1 MQTRQAKL
9 PAFTAA
15 VRKHTSANASRR
27 FALLLFFVVIL
38 CPIALSAQ
46 TNFAY
51 VNNQSGVSN
60 SVVAF
65 SVDTGGVATSIGT
78 VSTGGTGATVACSGI
93 DRITAN
99 LASNLLFVSNGG
111 DQTISVFRITPATG
125 VLAAVAG
132 SPFASGLTLD
142 SCAGISLAATPD
154 GHFLM
159 ASSNGQIK
167 TFNVAVNGALSL
179 SSTASLLP
187 TPMVGMKISGDGR
200 FLAVSHQASVSVFTI
215 SAVNGSLT
223 PVAGSPF
230 AKTGTGLVSGLDFNC
245 DGTLLYAA
253 EGGAT
258 SSITDAWSVAA
269 SGALTPILGSPFV
282 AAGNDSNVVFLTP
295 DNTILYQSNQGSKDL
310 NTFTVN
316 SDGTLTSIGV
326 ASIAAGHTPAG
337 LASDGSGLF
346 LYGADDAFGLAVF
359 NILPG
364 VVPTL
369 VGDTAIAGAGQIQ
382 GVAAYP
388 PRSCAHTDLAITQT
402 ASPNPV
408 TAGNQLTYTIT
419 VTNNGPS
426 AASVAINDLLPRN
439 FVTFVSC
446 SVTANGVCDKG
457 AGLNRT
463 ITFASLASGQ
473 SGTATIVAST
483 VSTLLNLDTISNT
496 ALVSNSSAVDTNP
509 ANNSATSNV
518 TVSAPP
524 SATNF
529 VVANSTGGYFG
540 TTTLTTTLKRT
551 LNGAAI
557 ANRTI
562 TFSINGIAVGTAVTN
577 ASGVATLPNVSLVQG
592 GIPISAGTFVGALGV
607 SFAGDDQFSASTGTS
622 TLTVTKAT
630 LTVTTQN
637 ATKVYGDTNPAFS
650 YVISG
655 FLNNET
661 VAVVSGTANCN
672 TSANSASPAGAFP
685 ITCSLGTLA
694 ATDYNFTFV
703 PATLTIT
710 RAPLVLAGNDASRLY
725 GDANPALT
733 STIVGLKAGD
743 KGTATFAT
751 AALSTSP
758 VGTYPIVGTF
768 LPAGGV
774 NASNYIITSSGTL
787 TVNPAPLSATAANA
801 SRVYGD
807 PNPTFTGTITGAKN
821 GDVFTATFS
830 SAASPTS
837 PVGTYPILA
846 TLSGAPSV
854 ISNYTVTANSGTLT
868 VTPAALSVTA
878 ANASRIYGDAN
889 PAFGGTITGIK
900 NADNITATYASAA
913 VATSAV
919 GQYPIIPTLVDPGA
933 KLGNYTVS
941 SNNGALTVSPAPL
954 SVTAA
959 NAGRLY
965 GDANPVFTG
974 TITGIKNNDAIT
986 ATYSSVADPTS
997 SVGTFPIVPTLVDPA
1012 LKLSNYS
1019 VLVANGILTVSPAP
1033 LTVAA
1038 ANATRIYGDPNP
1050 PLSGT
1055 ISGIKNADN
1064 ITATFA
1070 STATT
1075 ASAVGSYPITPTL
1088 VDPAGRLGNYS
1099 VTSTN
1104 GTLTVSPA
1112 SLVVTGTNA
1121 SRVYGDPNPAFTGTI
1136 VGIKNLDNI
1145 TATFAS
1151 AATAASSVGSY
1162 PIVATMADPTSKLG
1176 NYSVTSN
1183 NGTLTVSPAALTI
1196 TAADATRL
1204 YGDPNP
1210 AFTGSITGLKNNDN
1224 ITATFGSTAVAG
1236 SAVGAYPIIPSLV
1249 DPTSK
1254 LGNYTV
1260 TSNNGTLTIT
1270 VAALT
1275 VSAGN
1280 ASRAYGDP
1288 NPAFAGNI
1296 IGLKNGDAITATY
1309 ASIAGATSP
1318 VGIYPISPTLLDPTS
1333 RLGNYI
1339 VTLNNGTLTVNPAV
1353 LTFTAINTSRLYGDP
1368 NPLFLV
1374 TVAGLKNGDPVS
1386 ATVASTATA
1395 ASPVGT
1401 YAIVLTLLDPN
1412 GKLVNYTASTING
1425 VLTVNPAPL
1434 NVSSANAT
1442 RIYGD
1447 PNPAFTGA
1455 LSGQKNGD
1463 VITAT
1468 FSSSATG
1475 ASSVGSYPIVATLSD
1490 PGLKLANYAVN
1501 SNNGTLTVTQAP
1513 LIVTAG
1519 NASRLY
1525 GDPNPA
1531 FSGTITGLKNGDNI
1545 TAIISGVDP
1554 TTAVGTY
1561 PLVPSLVD
1569 PGGKLGN
1576 YAVTSNNG
1584 TLIIGPAPLTISAA
1598 NAARAYG
1605 SPNPVFTGVI
1615 AGLKNADNITAT
1627 FSSVADVNSIP
1638 GSYPIVPTLNDPSLK
1653 LGNYTVT
1660 SKNGLLIIGP
1670 ATPVVNLSVQAGQ
1683 STASLT
1689 AQVVNAGAIFPTG
1702 TVQFSEGTTALGQPV
1717 TLSQISAGTPPIAS
1731 LQVPLAPGTHTIS
1744 AHYSGD
1750 PTYNAAA
1757 ATPVTVV
1764 IGGPP
1769 PGLRFVPVTPCRVA
1783 DTRNPAGPFGG
1794 PFITGGTS
1802 RGFAVPDSA
1811 CNIPATAQ
1819 AYSVNVTVVPKG
1831 PLGFLTMFPCGQ
1843 SVPLASTLNSVDGR
1857 IKAAAAILPA
1867 GTNGGVCAFATQD
1880 TELIV
1885 DINGYF
1891 VSDLSP
1897 AVLEFYPV
1905 APCRLVDT
1913 RNATG
1918 SLGGPSLVA
1927 AATRT
1932 FPILSSPCN
1941 IPATAKAYSL
1951 NFTSVPRGPLGFL
1964 TTWPAGSSQP
1974 LVSTLNAPTGAVTAN
1989 AAIVP
1994 AGTNGDISVFVTHT
2008 SDLVIDING
2017 YFAPPDTGGLSFF
2030 ALTPCR
2036 VMDTRNPAGAQPFN
2050 GTVDVNVASSGC
2062 GAPASAQSFV
2072 LNATVVPP
2080 GPMGFLTLWPQGAS
2094 KPLVS
2099 TLNAPDG
2106 TITSNMAIVPTTN
2119 GSVSAFGSNPT
2130 HLILDISGYFA
2141 P

>member
-1 MQTRQAKL
+1 MRSLRAKL
-9 PAFTAA
+9 APVTATGIKHAFAKA
-15 VRKHTSANASRR
+15 SSHFVR
-27 FALLLFFVVIL
+27 LLCLLAIV
-38 CPIALSAQ
+38 CPVALSAQ
-46 TNFAY
+46 TNFVY

-60 SVVAF
+60 NVAAF
-65 SVDTGGVATSIGT
+65 SVDAGGVATSIGT
-78 VSTGGTGATVACSGI
+78 VSTGGAGATVACAGI
-93 DRITAN
+93 DRITVN
-99 LASNLLFVSNGG
+99 LARNLLFVANSG

-132 SPFASGLTLD
+132 SPFPSGLSLD

-167 TFNVAVNGALSL
+167 TFSVAATGALTL

-187 TPMVGMKISGDGR
+187 SPMVGMKVSGDGR
-200 FLAVSHQASVSVFTI
+200 FLAVSHQSSVSVFTI
-215 SAVNGSLT
+215 NAVDGSLT
-223 PVAGSPF
+223 AAAGSPF
-230 AKTGTGLVSGLDFNC
+230 AKGGTGLVGGLDFNC

-269 SGALTPILGSPFV
+269 TGALTPIVGSPFG
-282 AAGNDSNVVFLTP
+282 ATGNDSNVVFLTP
-295 DNTILYQSNQGSKDL
+295 DNTILYQSNQGSKDF

-316 SDGTLTSIGV
+316 QDGSLTSIGL
-326 ASIAAGHTPAG
+326 ATIAAGHTPAG
-337 LASDGSGLF
+337 LASDSSGLF

-359 NILPG
+359 NVLPG

-369 VGDTAIAGAGQIQ
+369 VGDTAVTGAGQIQ

-388 PRSCAHTDLAITQT
+388 PRSCAHTDFSITQT

-426 AASVAINDLLPRN
+426 TASVAINDLLPKN
-439 FVTFVSC
+439 FVNFVSC
-446 SVTANGVCDKG
+446 SVTPNGVCDNG

-463 ITFASLASGQ
+463 ITFASLANGQ
-473 SGTATIVAST
+473 SGTATLVTST

-496 ALVSNSSAVDTNP
+496 ASVSNASAVDPIP
-509 ANNSATSNV
+509 ANNSASSSV

-529 VVANSTGGYFG
+529 IVANSTGGYFG

-562 TFSINGIAVGTAVTN
+562 TFSINGIAVGTALTN

-607 SFAGDDQFSASTGTS
+607 SFAGDDQFAASTGSS
-622 TLTVTKAT
+622 TLTVNKAT

-637 ATKVYGDTNPAFS
+637 ATKVYGDANPAFT

-672 TSANSASPAGAFP
+672 TSASSSSPVGNFP
-685 ITCSLGTLA
+685 ITCSIGTLA
-694 ATDYNFTFV
+694 ATNYNFTFI

-733 STIVGLKAGD
+733 GTIVGLKAND

-751 AALSTSP
+751 AAVSTSP
-758 VGTYPIVGTF
+758 VGAYPIVGTF

-774 NASNYIITSSGTL
+774 LASNYTITSSGTL
-787 TVNPAPLSATAANA
+787 TVNPAPLTAAAANA
-801 SRVYGD
+801 TRAYGD
-807 PNPTFTGTITGAKN
+807 PNPTFTGTITGARN
-821 GDVFTATFS
+821 GDVFTATFTS
-830 SAASPTS
+830 VADPTS
-837 PVGTYPILA
+837 PIGTYPITA
-846 TLSGAPSV
+846 SLSGAPSV
-854 ISNYTVTANSGTLT
+854 IGNYTVTTNSGTLT
-868 VTPAALSVTA
+868 ITPAALSVTA
-878 ANASRIYGDAN
+878 ASASRIYGDPN
-889 PAFGGTITGIK
+889 PTFAGTITGIK

-913 VATSAV
+913 VLTSAV
-919 GQYPIIPTLVDPGA
+919 GPYPIVPTLLDPGA
-933 KLGNYTVS
+933 KLGNYTVT
-941 SNNGALTVSPAPL
+941 SNNGTLTVSPAPL

-965 GDANPVFTG
+965 GDANPLFTG
-974 TITGIKNNDAIT
+974 TITGIKNSDPIT
-986 ATYSSVADPTS
+986 ATYASLADPTS
-997 SVGTFPIVPTLVDPA
+997 SVGTFSIVPTLVDPA
-1012 LKLSNYS
+1012 SKLTNYA
-1019 VLVANGILTVSPAP
+1019 VLAVNGVLTVSPAP
-1033 LTVAA
+1033 LSVSG
-1038 ANATRIYGDPNP
+1038 ANASRIYGDPNP
-1050 PLSGT
+1050 VFSGT
-1055 ISGIKNADN
+1055 LVGIKNADN
-1064 ITATFA
+1064 ITATFS
-1070 STATT
+1070 STATA
-1075 ASAVGSYPITPTL
+1075 ASPVGTYPITPTL
-1088 VDPAGRLGNYS
+1088 VDPGAKLGNYS
-1099 VTSTN
+1099 VTSAN
-1104 GTLTVSPA
+1104 GTLTVTQA

-1121 SRVYGDPNPAFTGTI
+1121 SRLYGDINPAFTGTI
-1136 VGIKNLDNI
+1136 VGIKNADNI
-1145 TATFAS
+1145 TATFTS
-1151 AATAASSVGSY
+1151 VATATSSVGSY
-1162 PIVATMADPTSKLG
+1162 PIVATLADPTGKLG
-1176 NYSVTSN
+1176 NYSLTSN
-1183 NGTLTVSPAALTI
+1183 NGTLTVNPAALTI

-1210 AFTGSITGLKNNDN
+1210 AFSGSITGLKNGDN
-1224 ITATFGSTAVAG
+1224 ITAVFSSTATAG
-1236 SAVGAYPIIPSLV
+1236 SAVGAYPITASPV
-1249 DPTSK
+1249 DPAGK
-1254 LGNYTV
+1254 LGNYIV

-1270 VAALT
+1270 TVSLT
-1275 VSAGN
+1275 VNAGN

-1288 NPAFAGNI
+1288 NPAFTGTI
-1296 IGLKNGDAITATY
+1296 IGLKNGDVITATY

-1318 VGIYPISPTLLDPTS
+1318 VGTYPITPALVDPTAK
-1333 RLGNYI
+1333 LGNYT
-1339 VTLNNGTLTVNPAV
+1339 VTSNNGTLTVNPAA

-1368 NPLFLV
+1368 NPLFV
-1374 TVAGLKNGDPVS
+1374 GTFSGLKNGDLI
-1386 ATVASTATA
+1386 TATLTSVA
-1395 ASPVGT
+1395 TAGSPVGQ
-1401 YAIVLTLLDPN
+1401 YAIVPTLQDP
-1412 GKLVNYTASTING
+1412 GAKLSNYIPTVTNG
-1425 VLTVNPAPL
+1425 VLSVNPAPL
-1434 NVSSANAT
+1434 SAVAAAMS
-1442 RIYGD
+1442 RVYGD
-1447 PNPAFTGA
+1447 PNPVFTGSVTG
-1455 LSGQKNGD
+1455 LKNGD

-1468 FSSSATG
+1468 FTSAASAT
-1475 ASSVGSYPIVATLSD
+1475 SSVGTYPIVATLSD
-1490 PGLKLANYAVN
+1490 PGLKLANYVVN
-1501 SNNGTLTVTQAP
+1501 PNNGTLTVTQAP
-1513 LIVTAG
+1513 LTVTAG

-1525 GDPNPA
+1525 GDANPP
-1531 FSGTITGLKNGDNI
+1531 FTGTITGLKNGD
-1545 TAIISGVDP
+1545 TISATVAGADP

-1569 PGGKLGN
+1569 PAGKLGN

-1584 TLIIGPAPLTISAA
+1584 ILTIGPAALSVIAA
-1598 NAARAYG
+1598 NAARPYG
-1605 SPNPVFTGVI
+1605 SPNPLFTGVI

-1627 FSSVADVNSIP
+1627 FATVADINSIL
-1638 GSYPIVPTLNDPSLK
+1638 GTYPIVPTLNDPTLK

-1660 SKNGLLIIGP
+1660 SKNGSLIIGP
-1670 ATPVVNLSVQAGQ
+1670 ATPTVNLTVQAGQ
-1683 STASLT
+1683 STALLT
-1689 AQVVNAGAIFPTG
+1689 AQVSNAGSIFPTG

-1717 TLSQISAGTPPIAS
+1717 ALSQITAGTPPIAS
-1731 LQVPLAPGTHTIS
+1731 LQVPLTPGTHTIS
-1744 AHYSGD
+1744 ANYSGD
-1750 PTYNAAA
+1750 PTYTAAA
-1757 ATPVTVV
+1757 ATPVTVA

-1769 PGLRFVPVTPCRVA
+1769 PGLRFVPVTPCRIS
-1783 DTRNPAGPFGG
+1783 DTRNPVGPFGG
-1794 PFITGGTS
+1794 PSITGGTS
-1802 RGFAVPDSA
+1802 RDFAVPNSG

-1843 SVPLASTLNSVDGR
+1843 SVPLASTLNSIDGR
-1857 IKAAAAILPA
+1857 IKAAAAIIPA
-1867 GTNGGVCAFATQD
+1867 GTNGSICAFASQD
-1880 TELIV
+1880 TDLIV

-1891 VSDLSP
+1891 VTDLSP
-1897 AVLEFYPV
+1897 SVLEFYPV

-1913 RNATG
+1913 RNAAG
-1918 SLGGPSLVA
+1918 SLGGPSLVGA
-1927 AATRT
+1927 ASRA
-1932 FPILSSPCN
+1932 FPVLSSPCN

-1951 NFTSVPRGPLGFL
+1951 NFTSVPKGPLGFL

-1974 LVSTLNAPTGAVTAN
+1974 LVSTLNALTGAVTAN

-1994 AGTNGDISVFVTHT
+1994 AGTNGDISVFATHN

-2017 YFAPPDTGGLSFF
+2017 YFAPPGTGGLSFF
-2030 ALTPCR
+2030 TLTPCR
-2036 VMDTRNPAGAQPFN
+2036 VLDTRNPAGAQPFN
-2050 GTVDVNVASSGC
+2050 GALDVNVTASNC
-2062 GAPASAQSFV
+2062 AAPASAQSFV

-2094 KPLVS
+2094 QPLVS
-2099 TLNAPDG
+2099 TLNAIDG
-2106 TITSNMAIVPTTN
+2106 SITSNMAIVPTTN
-2119 GSVSAFGSNPT
+2119 GSVSAFSSNPA